1 MPRTNR
7 PRRGR
12 AGSGDDGSVDL
23 ERALYGFP
31 RSESKRGAVWNV
43 QRVSAAS
50 AVKEYVCPGCGRG
63 IAEGQAHT
71 VAWRADGLLGDAA
84 DLAARRHWHDHCWKV
99 S

>member
-1 MPRTNR
+1 MPRSNR

-12 AGSGDDGSVDL
+12 AVANDEPEVGLQRS
-23 ERALYGFP
+23 LYGVP
-31 RSESKRGAVWNV
+31 RTESRRGGVWNV

-50 AVKEYVCPGCGRG
+50 AAKTYVCPGCGLEVP
-63 IAEGQAHT
+63 EGQSHT
-71 VAWRADGLLGDAA
+71 VAWRTDGLMGDAA